1 MGAHLEIREVA
12 KSFRGEK
19 VLDGASLEVARG
31 EIAVVFG
38 PSGGGKTAL
47 LNIVSGALNPDRGD
61 ILIGGRSVV
70 GFPPESRGVGM
81 AFQNFALYPHMTAF
95 DNIASPLR
103 GRPSSEIRRRVGE
116 VAELLKIAHVLS
128 HRPQALS
135 NGQKQRTALARA
147 LAAEPSVLLLDDP
160 LRNVDAKLRYET
172 RLEMPAL
179 FRRFGAAVL
188 YVTQD
193 FREAM
198 ALGDR
203 VAVLQDG
210 RFRQVAPP
218 AEVYESPAN
227 VGIAGLF
234 GDPAMNIF
242 PCEAADGPGWATI
255 AGRRM
260 KVGRALPPDGRFL
273 AGARPE
279 HIVLSESPGGE
290 NEVEAEL
297 ESVAPMSI
305 RALVLLKTA
314 DGREII
320 ASCPE
325 ERGDELARGP
335 RRLFARFPADK
346 IALFERDGGRRVPAA
361 AEE

>member
-1 MGAHLEIREVA
+1 MGAHLEIRGVE
-12 KSFRGEK
+12 KSFRGAK
-19 VLDGASLEVARG
+19 VLDGASLQVARG
-31 EIAVVFG
+31 EIAVVYG

-47 LNIVSGALNPDRGD
+47 LSVVSGALHPDRGD
-61 ILIGGRSVV
+61 ILIGGKSIA
-70 GFPPESRGVGM
+70 GLPPESRGVGM

-103 GRPSSEIRRRVGE
+103 GRPAGEIRRRVGE
-116 VAELLKIAHVLS
+116 VAELLKIGGVLS

-147 LAAEPSVLLLDDP
+147 LAGRPSVLLLDDP

-179 FRRFGAAVL
+179 FRQFGAAVL

-198 ALGDR
+198 ALADR
-203 VAVLQDG
+203 VAVLRDG
-210 RFRQVAPP
+210 KFQQVAPP
-218 AEVYESPAN
+218 AEVYKNPASAE
-227 VGIAGLF
+227 IAGLF

-242 PCEAADGPGWATI
+242 PCESDGDGAA
-255 AGRRM
+255 R
-260 KVGRALPPDGRFL
+260 VGGIRLRANLRLPPNGQFL
-273 AGARPE
+273 AGVRPE
-279 HIVLSESPGGE
+279 DVEISEAPGGE
-290 NEVEAEL
+290 NESAAEL

-305 RALVLLKTA
+305 RALALLKTA

-325 ERGDELARGP
+325 ARATALARGP
-335 RRLFARFPADK
+335 RNLFARFPAGK
-346 IALFERDGGRRVPAA
+346 ITFFARADGRRIDPA
-361 AEE
+361 EGG